1 MLSPDSYRDRLS
13 IGSVEPEKKHFF
25 CCFPDLFKDQY
36 FYFYGNRILQCY
48 KVVIRFGTSRLY
60 IF

>member
-1 MLSPDSYRDRLS
+1 MLRLRLS